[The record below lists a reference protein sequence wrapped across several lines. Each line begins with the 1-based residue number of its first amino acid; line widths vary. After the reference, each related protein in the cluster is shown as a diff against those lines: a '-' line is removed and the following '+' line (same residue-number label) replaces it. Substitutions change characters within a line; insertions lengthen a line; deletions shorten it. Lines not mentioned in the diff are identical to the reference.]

1 MITPLD
7 DIRKRIKKIYV
18 HPNTV
23 KIASLIILGMLMLL
37 PFCMTKMDL
46 FNPAQKAIK
55 LYPMTVLF
63 SDFAHKGLNFFYVS
77 SFLLF
82 LLPIAFITIFISIFK
97 RKISSKIVYVSVLV
111 PISLYLTASI
121 SGMNLFANTPR
132 WFYTLSPLTYFAFFT
147 ALIFHAFLIT
157 NGIISIKKQNGSYM
171 EYKRLLEEKEMQEE
185 NLRKR
190 IADKLKKQKEKSKT
204 VSAKNASEGNF
215 SVEKMLKKSLN
226 QLNTKKRRTRI
237 KTKIT
242 IVILF
247 TILVILSTFIYTDLR
262 NYNMLLTQNVN
273 TTGKNQAEQVA
284 AIYSFSDGLH
294 AKINAF
300 LEGIKKTN
308 ASSPFPFQRVDII
321 TTNSKQPIFLEEI
334 NESTVLPAF
343 DVFSYTTAA
352 GRVRLIPEE
361 EKRITSGEAA
371 LYIKHCKD
379 KSTVSTPI
387 YKNENG
393 TCLYVYPVTFSRKE
407 GQRLIGFSVVT
418 YLKEVLDRPYFQAL
432 VFVLSISAVFFYASI
447 IIVLFL
453 ADFIANPIIFLCG
466 NIRKTANILSEMIS
480 SNRAIEPNRL
490 IFEENIKTHDE
501 IKTLSREL
509 KNIISLIRGILPYVS
524 FHTIQNAEKN
534 LSSKSSTRELCFL
547 FTDIRGFTTMC
558 ENMQPREVISIL
570 NHYLDIETKIIFEN
584 GGDVDKYVGDEIMAF
599 FSGPKKEINACK
611 AAMEIRKAMRREQK
625 AALKEGSAL
634 VSIGIGINSGPVVFG
649 PVGSKTRKD
658 FTSIGDTVNLAARL
672 EGANKEYG
680 SKSII
685 SEEVYKNLS
694 NDFIC
699 RELDFI
705 AVKGK
710 TEAVRIYEILQ
721 PTEKLTTE
729 KLHDIKKLF
738 ETGLA
743 YYRKRKWKH
752 AEKYFSECAEKYNDA
767 PSKVFLKR
775 VAHYQVSPPKPRWSG
790 VFVMNVK

>member
-387 YKNENG
+387 YKNEKG

-611 AAMEIRKAMRREQK
+611 AAMEIRKAMRQEQK

-752 AEKYFSECAEKYNDA
+752 AEKYFAECAQKYNDT
-767 PSKVFLKR
+767 PSKVFLRR
-775 VAHYQVSPPKPRWSG
+775 VAHYQISPPKPKWSG